1 MAGFNSL
8 HFGYA
13 VLAFAPYD
21 MRVLPTLDLLRH
33 MESRLH
39 YRVSLDNVGQ
49 ATLGEAKSAG
59 PALVERGGAWTRSPP
74 IAAGMWTSRG
84 ASMNSAA
91 GTAVLFSNKAGQ
103 RVRLP
108 VDFRSAS

>member
-1 MAGFNSL
+1 MLFHEAIQ
-8 HFGYA
+8 
-13 VLAFAPYD
+13 
-21 MRVLPTLDLLRH
+21 H

-49 ATLGEAKSAG
+49 ATLGEAKSADG
-59 PALVERGGAWTRSPP
+59 LQALRWWKEGRLDE
-74 IAAGMWTSRG
+74 IAAYCRRDVDITRRIYEFGCRHG
-84 ASMNSAA
+84 Y
-91 GTAVLFSNKAGQ
+91 VLFSNKAGQ